1 MDWLD
6 DLSIGQLLVL
16 GMVAGPALGVATFFL
31 GQFVFGGYLIL
42 LGLRDRFG
50 CNDPS

>member
-1 MDWLD
+1 MATN
-6 DLSIGQLLVL
+6 GLVAAPA
-16 GMVAGPALGVATFFL
+16 VAGPALGVATFFL